1 VEDEEMRFSV
11 KNAIGMVAL
20 IAATVIAPAAAE
32 PDPFSHQ
39 RSAEGFFQDADRSD
53 CASVEALVGAYDSP
67 TGESQAYLDLSLA
80 DPCAGT
86 SASGFAQE
94 PIGADEFVVDK
105 SLGTAHLAATV
116 TLHDGNVAVALDV
129 TWTRAGRC
137 FRPKVDLGDVQP
149 GKVCSATAR
158 GTATVDGVS
167 YSLGPT
173 DGTIWRG
180 QLPP

>member
-1 VEDEEMRFSV
+1 MRFAV
-11 KNAIGMVAL
+11 KYAIGTVMVV
-20 IAATVIAPAAAE
+20 AATLVAPAAAE
-32 PDPFSHQ
+32 PDPISHQ

-67 TGESQAYLDLSLA
+67 TGDSQAYVGLTLV

-94 PIGADEFVVDK
+94 PVGPDDFVVGR
-105 SLGTAHLAATV
+105 SLVTAHLAATL
-116 TLHDGNVAVALDV
+116 TLANGPVAVALDV
-129 TWTRAGRC
+129 TWTRDGRC
-137 FRPKVDLGDVQP
+137 LRPKVDLGDVQP

-158 GTATVDGVS
+158 GTATVNGVT
-167 YSLGPT
+167 YTLGPT
-173 DGTIWRG
+173 GATIWRG